1 MRVLHWCLIG
11 FLTAALLPVESKYRF
26 RFHTCIKEDQAI
38 LDRENL
44 VSLRQMAFI
53 DDGSFGGR
61 KQRRL
66 SEFGI
71 DIEHGSLLK
80 NFTKEYPVGAES
92 TIHFINFRES
102 EYLILINFWSRSYYF
117 VKKGEKIN
125 IRKAGKT
132 LKPSFEHFVRVYF
145 ICAPGNARSALILF
159 GEQAKLRMVAPQS
172 DGGERKETQ
181 TPKAQKKPKK
191 RSPVLV
197 TQKTADNSTVTLR
210 KCRKRGLRKKR
221 AVGSPKRQFSKKII
235 RKTPKDERR
244 LARRALLVY
253 RVRIVFVYAGF
264 GLAIIINCFVL
275 IVFFKIYKKS
285 KIPPSK
291 IDSDGEE
298 NGKNNEKPAVNG
310 SGTTETKTN
319 SEKNEK

>member
-11 FLTAALLPVESKYRF
+11 FLTWMLPVESKYRF

-71 DIEHGSLLK
+71 GIEHGSLLK
-80 NFTKEYPVGAES
+80 DFTKEYPVGAES
-92 TIHFINFRES
+92 TIHFIHFRGS
-102 EYLILINFWSRSYYF
+102 EYLLLINFWSRSYYF

-159 GEQAKLRMVAPQS
+159 GEQAKLRKVAPQN
-172 DGGERKETQ
+172 DGGGESKETQ
-181 TPKAQKKPKK
+181 TPKTPKKPKK
-191 RSPVLV
+191 RSPVSV

-221 AVGSPKRQFSKKII
+221 AAGSPKRQFSKKII
-235 RKTPKDERR
+235 RKTAKDERR

-253 RVRIVFVYAGF
+253 RVRIVFVYLGF
-264 GLAIIINCFVL
+264 GIAIIINCFVL
-275 IVFFKIYKKS
+275 IPFFKIYKKL
-285 KIPPSK
+285 KIPPAK
-291 IDSDGEE
+291 IDTDGEE
-298 NGKNNEKPAVNG
+298 NGKNNEKPGNG

-319 SEKNEK
+319 SEKKEK